1 MTSNLVKELQY
12 RDPREQ
18 VLEGR
23 TLTAGNPYLTWIR
36 TSR

>member
-1 MTSNLVKELQY
+1 MTSNLVKEPQY
-12 RDPREQ
+12 PDPREQ

-23 TLTAGNPYLTWIR
+23 TLSAGNPYLTWIL